1 MDTAGINSRSA
12 APDMEHSTGAM
23 PCRQAVL
30 PFYRYGKRTWIV
42 SRLPCA
48 ILTKKRYAQCVMLN
62 KEYRF
67 LTNNFRFLLINNRKF
82 IQNVENA
89 QKICNVLTYSC
100 LL

>member
-48 ILTKKRYAQCVMLN
+48 ILTKNVMPNALCSIKN
-62 KEYRF
+62 IDF
-67 LTNNFRFLLINNRKF
+67 LQIILDFF
-82 IQNVENA
+82 
-89 QKICNVLTYSC
+89 
-100 LL
+100 

>member
-30 PFYRYGKRTWIV
+30 PFYRYGKRTWMN
-42 SRLPCA
+42 SRLPYA
-48 ILTKKRYAQCVMLN
+48 ILTKENVILN

-67 LTNNFRFLLINNRKF
+67 LTKKFRFLLINNRKF

-89 QKICNVLTYSC
+89 QKICDVLTYSC

>member
-1 MDTAGINSRSA
+1 MSPGGTSVLQVWKAHMDCQQIALCHT
-12 APDMEHSTGAM
+12 D
-23 PCRQAVL
+23 
-30 PFYRYGKRTWIV
+30 
-42 SRLPCA
+42 
-48 ILTKKRYAQCVMLN
+48 KKRYAQCVMLN

-89 QKICNVLTYSC
+89 QKTQDILTLSC

>member
-48 ILTKKRYAQCVMLN
+48 ILTKNVMLN
-62 KEYRF
+62 ALCSIKNIDF
-67 LTNNFRFLLINNRKF
+67 LQIILDFF
-82 IQNVENA
+82 
-89 QKICNVLTYSC
+89 
-100 LL
+100 